1 MDERDVAELLR
12 SLPRARAGEGFTD
25 AVRERIRGG
34 SPRRHLGKRG
44 DPRRDRRRIV
54 LPALVAAGAFAV
66 VAGLRLDALRRDREI
81 RRETR
86 ALAREIEEMKRTL
99 PSPLVE
105 VSGENGARYV
115 VDLRRLPGRRDGVL

>member
-1 MDERDVAELLR
+1 MDERDVTELLR
-12 SLPRARAGEGFTD
+12 DLPRARAGEGFTE
-25 AVRERIRGG
+25 AVRQRIRGG
-34 SPRRHLGKRG
+34 SPR
-44 DPRRDRRRIV
+44 PDRPRIV
-54 LPALVAAGAFAV
+54 AAALAAAAAFAL

-105 VSGENGARYV
+105 VGGENGARYV

>member
-25 AVRERIRGG
+25 AVRGRIRGG
-34 SPRRHLGKRG
+34 SSRRHLGKRG
-44 DPRRDRRRIV
+44 DPRDRRRIV

-66 VAGLRLDALRRDREI
+66 VAGLRFDALRRDREI

-105 VSGENGARYV
+105 VSGENGTRYV